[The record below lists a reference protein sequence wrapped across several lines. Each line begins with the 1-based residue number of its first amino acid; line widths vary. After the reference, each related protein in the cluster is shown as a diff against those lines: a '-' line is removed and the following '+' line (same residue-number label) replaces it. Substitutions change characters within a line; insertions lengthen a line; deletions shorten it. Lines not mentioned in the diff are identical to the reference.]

1 LRHVT
6 RNLLCA
12 SLLAL
17 LAISPARP
25 AAEPGLDVAR
35 EDVQGF
41 VAAMVQQHGFEATA
55 LTALLAEAQPQPRI
69 LELIAKPAERTLAWW
84 EYRPRFLT
92 EDRING
98 GVKVWQTHAAELTR
112 ISGRSGVPPEYL
124 VAITGVETFYGR
136 IMGRNRVLDALTTLG
151 FDYPPRGE
159 FFRRELAQFL
169 LLTREDGVD
178 PRTPLGSYAG
188 AMGIAQ
194 FMPSSVRAFAV
205 DDGNDGHRDLFEY
218 GPDVFA
224 SVANYFTVHG
234 WRAGEPVLAEAINAA
249 ATDDPVTAKL
259 ALGDT
264 VTSLRS
270 RGYQFETTLSGDTPV
285 MLIPAVLEGGLS
297 WRVGF
302 QNFYVITRYNRSFM
316 YAMAVHELAQAIAE
330 RYRAAELLLQQT

>member
-1 LRHVT
+1 MK
-6 RNLLCA
+6 RNLLGA

-17 LAISPARP
+17 LAISPAPP

-35 EDVQGF
+35 EDVQRF
-41 VAAMVQQHGFEATA
+41 VDSMVQEHGFDATA
-55 LTALLAEAQPQPRI
+55 LTALLREAQPQPRI
-69 LELIAKPAERTLAWW
+69 LDLIAKPAERTLAWW
-84 EYRPRFLT
+84 EYRARFLT
-92 EDRING
+92 EERIDG
-98 GVKVWQTHAAELTR
+98 GVKVWQTHATELAR
-112 ISGRSGVPPEYL
+112 IAGRSGVPAEYL

-169 LLTREDGVD
+169 LLAREDDVD
-178 PRTPLGSYAG
+178 PRAPLGSYAG

-194 FMPSSVRAFAV
+194 FMPSSVRAYAV
-205 DDGNDGHRDLFEY
+205 DDGQDGHRDLFEY

-224 SVANYFTVHG
+224 SVANYFAVHG
-234 WRAGEPVLAEAINAA
+234 WRSGEPVLADAA
-249 ATDDPVTAKL
+249 NPAAPDDPATARL

-264 VTSLRS
+264 VASLRR
-270 RGYQFETTLSGDTPV
+270 RGYVFETTLPEEAPA
-285 MLIPAVLEGGLS
+285 MLVPAVLEGGPTL
-297 WRVGF
+297 RVGF

-330 RYRAAELLLQQT
+330 RYRAADLLLQQT